1 MALMVEEARGLAH
14 LDEVVKA
21 GKSVVLHFRAPW
33 CEASKQMDVVFEQLC
48 ADTAPRARFLRVE
61 AEEHPEISEKYS
73 VSVVPYFVF
82 IKNQEVIDKLEGAN
96 PAELATKVE
105 ALAGEA
111 APPKENGASKTE
123 IKSEEPP
130 PSVSGELKSK
140 LDKLVSSK
148 PVMLFMKGSPEEPRC
163 GFSRN
168 VVSLLKEESVDFGS
182 FDILQDEEVRQGLK
196 LYSNWPT
203 YPQLY
208 YKGELLGGCDVIMEM
223 HKSGELGEALADA
236 KLKSQENGSKAH
248 ANGSDKGPEETLEER
263 LKKLIHSHDVMLFM
277 KGSPS
282 EPKCGF
288 SKKVAGALEEVGVP
302 FGSFDILSDEE
313 VRQGIK
319 SFSNWPTFPQL
330 YVKGELIGG
339 CDIVMEMHK
348 SGELKEAMGA
358 TEEKE
363 DINSR
368 LKKLIHSSP
377 TMLFMKGTPE
387 EPMCGFSK
395 KVASALKEEGIE
407 FGSFDIL
414 SDEEVRQ
421 GLKAFS
427 NWPTYPQLYHKGEL
441 IGGCDIIMEMKENK
455 ELKEALAS

>member
-1 MALMVEEARGLAH
+1 MVEEARGLAH

-21 GKSVVLHFRAPW
+21 GKSVVLHFRTPW

-73 VSVVPYFVF
+73 VSLVPYFVF
-82 IKNQEVIDKLEGAN
+82 IK
-96 PAELATKVE
+96 VE
-105 ALAGEA
+105 
-111 APPKENGASKTE
+111 KE
-123 IKSEEPP
+123 KS
-130 PSVSGELKSK
+130 LN
-140 LDKLVSSK
+140 
-148 PVMLFMKGSPEEPRC
+148 RC
-163 GFSRN
+163 IWSFFS
-168 VVSLLKEESVDFGS
+168 
-182 FDILQDEEVRQGLK
+182 
-196 LYSNWPT
+196 
-203 YPQLY
+203 Y
-208 YKGELLGGCDVIMEM
+208 YC
-223 HKSGELGEALADA
+223 LGEALADA

-348 SGELKEAMGA
+348 SGELKEAVGA

-387 EPMCGFSK
+387 EPKCGFSK

-414 SDEEVRQ
+414 SDE

-427 NWPTYPQLYHKGEL
+427 NWPTYPQLYLKGEL